1 MEGCI
6 PDFARIQSYLT
17 SSFIITLKNLH
28 VYALF
33 AWSPSIGSLRL
44 DIGHLEKSFPES
56 VM

>member
-33 AWSPSIGSLRL
+33 ARSPSIGSLRL